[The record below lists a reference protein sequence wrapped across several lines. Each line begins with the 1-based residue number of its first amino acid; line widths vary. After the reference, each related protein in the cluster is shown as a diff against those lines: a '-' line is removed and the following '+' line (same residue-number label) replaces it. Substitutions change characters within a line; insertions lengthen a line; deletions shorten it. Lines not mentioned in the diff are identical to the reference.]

1 MMKKSLRSAICIMLA
16 GCTLLGAAGC
26 GKTDGGSS
34 AGSST
39 AKVSSLDEI
48 KKKGELVVAIET
60 NYPPYDFVDTSK
72 PGKTMTGIDVAL
84 SEAIAKKIGV
94 KAKIVD
100 SNFSSLLASVS
111 SGKVDLGMSGMTAT
125 EERKKSMDFSNPYI
139 NSKYIVIIRKD
150 DANKYTS
157 LDSINTANTKIG
169 LEKST
174 TAIPVAAD
182 DLPNAK
188 TVILDQIPDL
198 LMELKQNKIDG
209 FLVDEV
215 IAEQYLLTNP
225 DIMIAPITFKSPSG
239 KMDTVVSA
247 GNGRDNT
254 ELLKIVN
261 EVIQEERDNGNMK
274 KWIDEYSQLSV
285 QNAKQ

>member
-1 MMKKSLRSAICIMLA
+1 MMTKTMLKKVMCAVLI
-16 GCTLLGAAGC
+16 GCTVLGAAGC
-26 GKTDGGSS
+26 GSNSS
-34 AGSST
+34 EEASSST
-39 AKVSSLDEI
+39 KKVSSLDDI

-72 PGKTMTGIDVAL
+72 SGKTMTGIDVAL

-125 EERKKSMDFSNPYI
+125 EERAKSMDFSDPYI
-139 NSKYIVIIRKD
+139 NSKYIVIVRKD
-150 DANKYTS
+150 DLNKFSTI
-157 LDSINTANTKIG
+157 DDFNNENTKIG
-169 LEKST
+169 IEKST
-174 TAIPVAAD
+174 TAVPVAAED
-182 DLPNAK
+182 MPKAK
-188 TVILDQIPDL
+188 TVVLDQIPDL

-209 FLVDEV
+209 FIVDEV
-215 IAEQYLLTNP
+215 IAQQYLLTNP
-225 DIMIAPITFKSPSG
+225 DIVISPVVLQSPKA

-254 ELLKIVN
+254 ELMKIVN
-261 EVIQEERDNGNMK
+261 EVIKEERDNGNMQ
-274 KWIDEYSQLSV
+274 KWIQEYSQLSV

>member
-1 MMKKSLRSAICIMLA
+1 MMTKTMLKKVMCAVLI
-16 GCTLLGAAGC
+16 GCTVLGAAGC
-26 GKTDGGSS
+26 GSNSS
-34 AGSST
+34 EEASSST
-39 AKVSSLDEI
+39 KKVSSLDDI

-72 PGKTMTGIDVAL
+72 SGKTMTGIDVAL

-125 EERKKSMDFSNPYI
+125 EERAKSMDFSDPYI
-139 NSKYIVIIRKD
+139 NSKYIVIVRKD
-150 DANKYTS
+150 DLNKFSTI
-157 LDSINTANTKIG
+157 DDFNNENTKIG
-169 LEKST
+169 IEKST
-174 TAIPVAAD
+174 TAVPVAAED
-182 DLPNAK
+182 MPKAK
-188 TVILDQIPDL
+188 TVVLDQIPDL

-209 FLVDEV
+209 FIVDEV
-215 IAEQYLLTNP
+215 IAQQYLLTNP
-225 DIMIAPITFKSPSG
+225 DIVISPVVLQSPKA

-254 ELLKIVN
+254 ELMKIVN
-261 EVIQEERDNGNMK
+261 EVIKEERDNGNMQ
-274 KWIDEYSQLSV
+274 KWIQEYSQLSV
-285 QNAKQ
+285 QNAQQ

>member
-1 MMKKSLRSAICIMLA
+1 MMTKTMLKKVMCAVLI
-16 GCTLLGAAGC
+16 GCTVLGAAGC
-26 GKTDGGSS
+26 GSNSS
-34 AGSST
+34 EDASSST
-39 AKVSSLDEI
+39 KKVSSLEEI

-72 PGKTMTGIDVAL
+72 SGKTMTGIDVAL

-125 EERKKSMDFSNPYI
+125 EERAKSMDFSDPYI
-139 NSKYIVIIRKD
+139 NSKYIVIVRKD
-150 DANKYTS
+150 DLNKFSTI
-157 LDSINTANTKIG
+157 DDFNNENTKIG
-169 LEKST
+169 IEKST
-174 TAIPVAAD
+174 TAVPVAAED
-182 DLPNAK
+182 MPKAK
-188 TVILDQIPDL
+188 TVVLDQIPDL

-209 FLVDEV
+209 FIVDEV
-215 IAEQYLLTNP
+215 IAQQYLLTNP
-225 DIMIAPITFKSPSG
+225 DIVISPVVLQSPKA

-254 ELLKIVN
+254 ELMKIVN
-261 EVIQEERDNGNMK
+261 EVIKEERDNGNMQ
-274 KWIDEYSQLSV
+274 KWIQEYSQMSV